1 MLSVSVLS
9 TDLMLPF
16 SATSKSA
23 GQHSVKSSPWPSDF
37 DPPGAFGGGAS
48 WSHCL
53 AQQDSSLEII
63 PDSDD
68 SFTLNGS
75 FSDEMSGYFGSMSLY
90 SQFKGMPS
98 SDMFLMDPNQH
109 VSDGVSPWG
118 SLDNVYSEAYLDRSG
133 SPQHI
138 AEVCNIER
146 QTNLLYQEQALFL
159 FIFLIYHGR
168 ILFSTGHMPCVR
180 KNGIPAKVL
189 KPVAC

>member
-1 MLSVSVLS
+1 M
-9 TDLMLPF
+9 
-16 SATSKSA
+16 
-23 GQHSVKSSPWPSDF
+23 
-37 DPPGAFGGGAS
+37 
-48 WSHCL
+48 
-53 AQQDSSLEII
+53 

-90 SQFKGMPS
+90 SQYKGMPS

-138 AEVCNIER
+138 AEVCNIEILLS
-146 QTNLLYQEQALFL
+146 QTNLLYREQALF
-159 FIFLIYHGR
+159 F
-168 ILFSTGHMPCVR
+168 LFS
-180 KNGIPAKVL
+180 
-189 KPVAC
+189 